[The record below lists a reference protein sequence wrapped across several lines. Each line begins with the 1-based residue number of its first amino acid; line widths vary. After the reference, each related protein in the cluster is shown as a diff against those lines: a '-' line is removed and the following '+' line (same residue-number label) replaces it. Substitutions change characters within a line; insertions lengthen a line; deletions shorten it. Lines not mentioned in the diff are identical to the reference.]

1 MTTHFRA
8 YLQVRAIRTYTLQV
22 TTSSATLTSVDALLA
37 AARSMDERG
46 LRTQLRAQTDER
58 GVDAVITDVV
68 LPFLNAV
75 GVAWERGDQSVAS
88 EHFAS
93 QVVRSWLTEA
103 ALPGAPTGSP
113 AADPVVLACP
123 PGERHDLGLLC
134 FHVLLVRSDVPSR
147 FLGSDTP
154 LLGLADVCRVVGA
167 AGVVVAATRR
177 RVFEAHGG
185 ALRVLARQYPLA
197 IGGAGADP
205 ELAENV
211 GAVALPDDMREAVAQ
226 VVRWHRGHDAA

>member
-1 MTTHFRA
+1 M
-8 YLQVRAIRTYTLQV
+8 L
-22 TTSSATLTSVDALLA
+22 D
-37 AARSMDERG
+37 AARSLNERA
-46 LRTQLRAQTDER
+46 LRAELRER
-58 GVDAVITDVV
+58 SHELGVDTVVTDVV
-68 LPFLNAV
+68 LPFLHAV
-75 GVAWERGDQSVAS
+75 GVAWERGEQSVAS

-93 QVVRSWLTEA
+93 QVVRSWLTGA
-103 ALPGAPTGSP
+103 ALGGGPAGSN

-134 FHVLLVRSDVPSR
+134 FHVLLMRSDVPSR

-197 IGGAGADP
+197 IGGAGAD
-205 ELAENV
+205 AEIAERV
-211 GAVALPDDMREAVAQ
+211 HGTALPADMRESVAQ
-226 VVRWHRGHDAA
+226 VVRWHRGHHTAA